1 PAFFLLQPFYNN
13 IYYPLSSEPQGA
25 HSSAGIPSLLSSPQ
39 SQPSSGGQG
48 QPDSSTM
55 SGAFGGTVL
64 PAPFKFRARHES
76 VDWRRI
82 NAVDV
87 DRVACELDF
96 QMLQEHVATVA
107 FCNLEGERCTRCH
120 SQVDPALLKLFRLS
134 QLIVE
139 YLLHSQDCLAI
150 SLQAAEQRLQAQA
163 HEVEQLTEQLQ
174 KCSQDAKSLKEELKQ
189 RRKIIT
195 SQQAMISAGLANY
208 HKVGVTLGCQ
218 HCEKAFMNASF
229 LQSHMQRRHPMDYD
243 MKLMTDNQKKVQTV
257 KLAEEVN
264 RLQDQ
269 LMQMEAQQKDYT
281 AERNRVGCLNLFYY
295 PAIQEKDLT
304 QKQEQFMKQLEVWKE
319 DERVRMNHRIDEVKQ
334 ACQREMDSLH
344 QRNRNLEKEVLK
356 LQQSNKIR
364 ESTQAAQTQ
373 ANLAQN
379 SDDKHWQEVAQLR
392 QKFHR
397 QEMKWAAKMQKMKE
411 EHKNE
416 KGQVG
421 LRALQ
426 ASLSQMRSSVSEGK
440 EEARRH
446 TKELELRLQEQEQII
461 AYQSKQVSIAEQSR
475 KPVACSGFP
484 VLAQQPAHS
493 RPFMEESMKQ
503 ITSSPPTLV
512 VQREVSTPELK
523 NKVVVNVK
531 QSNLVHKLDP
541 IVELSEED
549 KDSSSVTE
557 APFGIQSW
565 QQKADELLQQPGL
578 KRDMRLVVQQ
588 SLQYKLLNLGIQP
601 GVSGLSKTAYK
612 SAMTKVASERQQ
624 RQTKDPAYHQVQK
637 EINQRLEQRAQERTM
652 VLASKSKQPAQAL
665 SLAQPRPRSS
675 SLPITVTRVASGHP
689 PKLQH
694 TPQPAHWSKT
704 GTQTPKPTIS
714 LLHQKTPPF
723 SSDENC
729 SEEDESEEKSPQ
741 TQKPSQVKAPQVNTT
756 AVKTQHPRAQ
766 QRTAPQALAP
776 RSDALHQRVQQA
788 PVLSVSRTEGTEV
801 ESESEWT
808 EGSEMEE
815 LALERLSK
823 LTDQNGNVQKTFHN
837 NVKALTKNLEQQ
849 LEERGLRKP
858 VGGVNTV
865 PEKPSTVT
873 KTNDVVQELKY
884 TDINGSDDDDWDISS
899 LEDIPAALKPNPALV
914 RKSADK
920 SIDTSTSVWGT
931 STGKGQKPGI
941 IVCFTY

>member
-1 PAFFLLQPFYNN
+1 MPFYNN

-55 SGAFGGTVL
+55 SGAFGGTAL

-150 SLQAAEQRLQAQA
+150 SLQVAEQRLQAQA
-163 HEVEQLTEQLQ
+163 HEVEQLTEQLR

-208 HKVGVTLGCQ
+208 HKCQ

-281 AERNRVGCLNLFYY
+281 AERNR
-295 PAIQEKDLT
+295 EKDLT

-411 EHKNE
+411 EHENE
-416 KGQVG
+416 KGQ
-421 LRALQ
+421 LQ

-440 EEARRH
+440 EEAWRH

-461 AYQSKQVSIAEQSR
+461 AYQSKQ
-475 KPVACSGFP
+475 
-484 VLAQQPAHS
+484 
-493 RPFMEESMKQ
+493 MKQ

-523 NKVVVNVK
+523 NKVVVN
-531 QSNLVHKLDP
+531 
-541 IVELSEED
+541 
-549 KDSSSVTE
+549 DSSSVTE

-624 RQTKDPAYHQVQK
+624 RQTKNPAYHQVQK

-675 SLPITVTRVASGHP
+675 SLPNTVTRVASGHP

-723 SSDENC
+723 SSDENS

-865 PEKPSTVT
+865 SEKPSTVT

-931 STGKGQKPGI
+931 STGKGQKPGLNAGTGSS
-941 IVCFTY
+941 IVTVSDWDDSDGI